1 MTELVEQPADTYW
14 LGHCHG
20 FRVEAA
26 GKRLGVVEDVLYGAE
41 GRVSALAVRGGLIG
55 PRLEVV
61 PVEAV
66 EQVEAREKRITLRP
80 PAYPA
85 SHPHREGD

>member
-1 MTELVEQPADTYW
+1 MPELREHEIREPQANDYW

-26 GKRLGVVEDVLYGAE
+26 GRRVGVVEDVLYGAQP
-41 GRVSALAVRGGLIG
+41 GRVSALAVRGGLFG
-55 PRLEVV
+55 GRLELV

-66 EQVEAREKRITLRP
+66 ERVEARHKRIWLEST
-80 PAYPA
+80 A
-85 SHPHREGD
+85 